1 MKKVIVESL
10 IEVYDNLE
18 ELDEDV
24 QELFRKATEATS
36 HSHSPYS
43 KFAVGA
49 ALLMENGEIITGS
62 NQENAS
68 FPAGIC
74 AEGVALSAASSVSPG
89 LSIKKIA
96 VIALSNGKQPD
107 MTTPPCG
114 ICRQQLKEY
123 ENRFNTSI
131 EIFFPG
137 KGNTIYK
144 VRSTE
149 ALLPLSF
156 NAEHL
161 T

>member
-10 IEVYDNLE
+10 IEVYDNID
-18 ELDEDV
+18 ELDAEE
-24 QELFRKATEATS
+24 QELFVKATEATKN
-36 HSHSPYS
+36 SHSPYS

-49 ALLMENGEIITGS
+49 ALLMDNGEIITGS

-74 AEGVALSAASSVSPG
+74 AEGVALSAASSVLPG
-89 LSIKKIA
+89 VSIKKIA
-96 VIALSNGKQPD
+96 VIALFNGKPPELA
-107 MTTPPCG
+107 TPPCG
-114 ICRQQLKEY
+114 VCRQRLKEY
-123 ENRFNTSI
+123 ENRFNSSI

-137 KGNTIYK
+137 QEQTIYK